1 MGGAWPCPSI
11 AQAGGFQDRE
21 RGSPHAGGHP
31 QSSGLGCACPRLG
44 LILPTGKTRLCALG
58 QPRAALGTCPGKGDN
73 QPVGTIPAV
82 GRAGIARHGLDP
94 ARGQM
99 APRSPKL
106 PIMPLIVPPRGSGW
120 PGPAG
125 ACVPPRQRL
134 WDLWLFLIAGSYFG
148 GERLF
153 SLPAANPVLL
163 FNLTQLF
170 PGAGR
175 WAAPCPQY
183 PEGSGVGGA
192 GWEVPA
198 WMGGSCTLCPTLPG
212 PPVRPGLLG
221 AGLGSGQ
228 QHHGATEGNVPR
240 LGTSGARWELGTSS
254 KDGDARGDGATVP
267 GGPWGPGSAVELGLN
282 WKQVLGTSQ
291 RREWGCRGRGVR
303 PGAGDGGVSGV
314 HIWQRRGGRKHRI
327 GSPPRPMLGRHRV
340 PGGHITARCCAA
352 VSGASSPPRAPHPP
366 GSSPCASSAGR
377 AGGDLRGPPLLQPQL
392 PEPRVCLLPLCH
404 YHQLTPPHLLSHLSP
419 APHSLSSPGSC
430 PPAPSPG
437 GSCPPGRSSLLPG
450 SLGQRGGQGGG
461 SVGGHLLLFLPPTP
475 ASILRFPA
483 AQGLGWPAPARHPT
497 SPSTPGREKPGE
509 PPAARPGAAGPRR
522 WRRGGGMLTP
532 TAGRR

>member
-1 MGGAWPCPSI
+1 MLQLSPSSRGHAALSEPLGEGQEFVGCSTGQKPPGAGQDGGSLAMSQHRPGWGFPGPRAGQPPCRGTPTKLR
-11 AQAGGFQDRE
+11 AGLCLPR
-21 RGSPHAGGHP
+21 AGPDPAHGENP
-31 QSSGLGCACPRLG
+31 A
-44 LILPTGKTRLCALG
+44 LCSG

-73 QPVGTIPAV
+73 QPVGTIPAM
-82 GRAGIARHGLDP
+82 GLAGIARHGLDP

-99 APRSPKL
+99 APSSPKL

-175 WAAPCPQY
+175 WAAPCPRY
-183 PEGSGVGGA
+183 PEGSGAGGA

-198 WMGGSCTLCPTLPG
+198 WMGGSRTLCPALLG

-221 AGLGSGQ
+221 ARLGSGR

-267 GGPWGPGSAVELGLN
+267 GGPWGPGSAVELGLD

-327 GSPPRPMLGRHRV
+327 GSPPRPVLGRHRV

-352 VSGASSPPRAPHPP
+352 VSGASSPPPP
-366 GSSPCASSAGR
+366 CPASSGKLSLRFLSRESGGR
-377 AGGDLRGPPLLQPQL
+377 PP
-392 PEPRVCLLPLCH
+392 R
-404 YHQLTPPHLLSHLSP
+404 
-419 APHSLSSPGSC
+419 
-430 PPAPSPG
+430 PPAP
-437 GSCPPGRSSLLPG
+437 
-450 SLGQRGGQGGG
+450 
-461 SVGGHLLLFLPPTP
+461 
-475 ASILRFPA
+475 
-483 AQGLGWPAPARHPT
+483 PAPA
-497 SPSTPGREKPGE
+497 S
-509 PPAARPGAAGPRR
+509 
-522 WRRGGGMLTP
+522 
-532 TAGRR
+532 